1 MAVVPTGHL
10 LPQIS
15 RATRAVDLRG
25 QPRGRP
31 RNDRNLRRKGAQR
44 PGQDLG
50 LWMLKVERQQGQP
63 SRRRP
68 GWMDGIAPSMRKGWG
83 RHRVRWG
90 ETPPQ
95 QDPCGP
101 DVAQRSTRVT
111 PSLPFVLPGTF
122 SRASAGQRTGSI
134 RG

>member
-1 MAVVPTGHL
+1 
-10 LPQIS
+10 
-15 RATRAVDLRG
+15 
-25 QPRGRP
+25 
-31 RNDRNLRRKGAQR
+31 
-44 PGQDLG
+44 
-50 LWMLKVERQQGQP
+50 MLKVERQQGQP

-68 GWMDGIAPSMRKGWG
+68 GWMDGITPVDEEGMGG
-83 RHRVRWG
+83 HHRVRWG

-122 SRASAGQRTGSI
+122 SRASAGQRTVSI